1 MKATIFS
8 VDPVSAKEA
17 GRVRDILRESKC
29 PNESLKETFPERYHG
44 MKVVDSFGL
53 LLIYFDGGSRD
64 VGQKLEIEY

>member
-8 VDPVSAKEA
+8 VDPVSEKEA
-17 GRVRDILRESKC
+17 EQVKCILRESQC
-29 PNESLKETFPERYHG
+29 PNESLENTFPERYHG

-53 LLIYFDGGSRD
+53 LLIYFDGASRD